1 LQHRGGLFFR
11 SRCCASSSYT
21 QSLFHCRYITL
32 CKGNVYQSCGDD
44 EQSLLHYLE
53 GWTAAQHQ
61 KDKDWEV
68 ICVNAIGMLAY
79 YNLRYD
85 VAILCFH
92 AVVNYRAE
100 VSHAGLLRVVVRV
113 DCELGRGGC
122 LVLCAPRFGGN
133 PAGYSTEIQDCY
145 E

>member
-1 LQHRGGLFFR
+1 
-11 SRCCASSSYT
+11 
-21 QSLFHCRYITL
+21 LFHFRYITL

-53 GWTAAQHQ
+53 GWTAAQQQ

-100 VSHAGLLRVVVRV
+100 VRHAGLLRVVVCV

-122 LVLCAPRFGGN
+122 
-133 PAGYSTEIQDCY
+133 
-145 E
+145 